1 MSRVARRAV
10 AGLQRTIPALPVR
23 DVGAAVAYYRDRF
36 GFDAPH
42 QTADFAVLVRDDA
55 VLHLWGATD
64 DAWRSRDDVDRHPVC
79 SGAESFLAGTAS
91 CRVEVSDIDALFEEL
106 RSAEVLHAVSRRGV
120 SATDFGTKEFAT
132 LDTDGNLLTF
142 FRWNDP

>member
-1 MSRVARRAV
+1 MSRLTRRAV

-23 DVGAAVAYYRDRF
+23 DVGAAVAYYQDRF
-36 GFDAPH
+36 GFDSPH

-64 DAWRSRDDVDRHPVC
+64 HHWRTRDDLAERPIC

-91 CRVEVSDIDALFEEL
+91 PRLPGPHIVPLFGAL
-106 RSAEVLHAVSRRGV
+106 
-120 SATDFGTKEFAT
+120 
-132 LDTDGNLLTF
+132 
-142 FRWNDP
+142 

>member
-36 GFDAPH
+36 AFDCPH

-64 DAWRSRDDVDRHPVC
+64 EAWRSRDDVDRHLVC
-79 SGAESFLAGTAS
+79 SGAEAFLAGTAS
-91 CRVEVSDIDALFEEL
+91 CRIEVSDIDAFFEEL
-106 RSAEVLHAVSRRGV
+106 RS
-120 SATDFGTKEFAT
+120 
-132 LDTDGNLLTF
+132 
-142 FRWNDP
+142 